1 MPRIDEKVAEELT
14 AGIHDAGSVAM
25 EQLQERVGKQ
35 TSRLRSSAKTRKS
48 AATRE
53 RIMSAASDLMT
64 ERGNTEFQ
72 MSEVST
78 RCSMSKGALY
88 YYFADKSALIEAI
101 FDRSVDMLVDSI
113 EEVVSQASS
122 SMESIQGLALV
133 LAHGIR
139 EGGPLSFAMSRELLS
154 ANQSDVLPTFE
165 THLARVISIITAQIE
180 RAKQEGVIRKEV
192 NSRLGA
198 ISTCGAF
205 IFAALESAYET
216 PDAMSDEELASQLVR
231 IALNGLGTETAQGQ
245 FLEAAAK

>member
-1 MPRIDEKVAEELT
+1 MGLVNEKTAAEIADGVRVAK
-14 AGIHDAGSVAM
+14 SVAQSTLGEQM
-25 EQLQERVGKQ
+25 ERRKQ
-35 TSRLRSSAKTRKS
+35 RIKSVSKTRKS
-48 AATRE
+48 RATRE
-53 RIMSAASDLMT
+53 RIMTATSELMV
-64 ERGNTEFQ
+64 ERGNTDFQ
-72 MSEVST
+72 MSEVSA
-78 RCSMSKGALY
+78 RCNMSKGALY

-101 FDRSVDMLVDSI
+101 FDRSVDLLVDSI